1 MDEPLPLTPIG
12 DATLEENDDFI
23 EFEANPEDDG
33 FILAQ
38 LVVVDKP
45 VVLLTLS
52 ANTPTQEAQDLPSK
66 GDDVTQD
73 PPAF

>member
-1 MDEPLPLTPIG
+1 MDEPLPSTPIG

-66 GDDVTQD
+66 GDEVPQE
-73 PPAF
+73 PPAS